1 MSVQPRAGNVA
12 VLPPPGPCLLPP
24 PLLAK
29 FTVQWL
35 VPSLLVQ
42 NPPRRVFF
50 QYGNLGA
57 LLEEMISDKPT
68 AGERGSP
75 PSVETSQGLVF
86 IQMGFFKIFF
96 FNLSKNASVFTM

>member
-12 VLPPPGPCLLPP
+12 VLPPLGPCLLPP

-42 NPPRRVFF
+42 NPLRRVFF
-50 QYGNLGA
+50 QYGNLGT

-75 PSVETSQGLVF
+75 PSVETS
-86 IQMGFFKIFF
+86 
-96 FNLSKNASVFTM
+96 